1 MSLPRKPVSKERLSD
16 DELERFVRCRR
27 CYFRKCRNSH
37 ESSWIYAAQ
46 ASVDKI
52 VHAYY
57 ARAPETRTPA
67 SVIQDIERHWTQ
79 ERERFQSEQHYVRI
93 KRSVSYN
100 LSEHLT
106 GESSG
111 QPLLLLGETLT
122 VQAAELGATLSMT
135 MQMAECSDASFV
147 IRKYVIADEPQVFK
161 AYIHLAIVFAY
172 EAFQRLPEKIE
183 VCSLLNGAAYA
194 VHPQAEHYRSSV
206 DFLRLMLGVMSEGP
220 LSSNFYH

>member
-1 MSLPRKPVSKERLSD
+1 MLLPRKPVCKERLSD

-37 ESSWIYAAQ
+37 ESSWINAAQ
-46 ASVDKI
+46 ASVNKI

-67 SVIQDIERHWTQ
+67 SVIHDIERYWTQ
-79 ERERFQSEQHYVRI
+79 ERERFQSEQHYVLI

-100 LSEHLT
+100 LSEYLT
-106 GESSG
+106 SESSG
-111 QPLLLLGETLT
+111 QSLLLLGETLT

-135 MQMAECSDASFV
+135 LQMAECSDASFV
-147 IRKYVIADEPQVFK
+147 VRKYVIADEPQVFK
-161 AYIHLAIVFAY
+161 AFIHLAIVFAH
-172 EAFQRLPEKIE
+172 EAFHRLPEKIE
-183 VCSLLNGAAYA
+183 VCSLLNGTAYT
-194 VHPQAEHYRSSV
+194 VHPKAEHYRSSV

-220 LSSNFYH
+220 LSSNLYH